1 MTDADRPVTL
11 ITGATGGIGAALAR
25 ALAGT
30 HRLILQGR
38 DGARLEALCADVNG
52 EETGGATPL
61 ILDLT
66 QPDTFAAAV
75 AGLGRVSNV
84 VHNAGVADLGA
95 VAEQDHAV
103 WTQTLAVNV
112 VAPAELT
119 RVLLPRVRAERG
131 TLIFVNSGAGLR
143 ANAGWGSYA
152 ASKFALKALAD
163 ALRDEEA
170 VNGVRVS
177 SVYPGR
183 TATPMQQRVRAR
195 EGGSYDPA
203 AYVTPETVAATLRFV
218 LEAPRD
224 ATLPDVSV
232 RPAPQV
238 QGR

>member
-25 ALAGT
+25 TLAGT

-38 DGARLEALCADVNG
+38 DGARLTALCAEV
-52 EETGGATPL
+52 GGATPL
-61 ILDLT
+61 VLDLT
-66 QPDTFAAAV
+66 QPGTFAAAV
-75 AGLGRVSNV
+75 AGLGRVTNV

-119 RVLLPRVRAERG
+119 RVLLPRVREERG

-143 ANAGWGSYA
+143 ANAGWASYA
-152 ASKFALKALAD
+152 ASKFALRALAD
-163 ALRDEEA
+163 GLRDEEA
-170 VNGVRVS
+170 PHGVRVS

-183 TATPMQQRVRAR
+183 TATPMQRRVRAQ

-238 QGR
+238 R